1 MRTTLT
7 LDDQLFRQLKLLAV
21 ETNSPFKQVV
31 DRALRAGVESLRQ
44 GKRARPPVR
53 IRTYRM
59 GPPLPGV
66 NLDKAHALAAALEDE
81 EIVRK
86 MRLRK

>member
-7 LDDQLFRQLKLLAV
+7 LDDQLFRQLKLLAA
-21 ETNSPFKQVV
+21 ETNSPFKDVV

-44 GKRARPPVR
+44 GERARPVR
-53 IRTYRM
+53 IKTYRM
-59 GPPLPGV
+59 GHPVG
-66 NLDKAHALAAALEDE
+66 LDLTKAHAIAASLEDE

-86 MRLRK
+86 LQLRK